1 MTPPLYPKLNTHTHT
16 MERVLQP
23 LLLFFIMYCMMA
35 LSNAQEILQN
45 PDFEIPPSN
54 ITTNSSTSQFILL
67 TKENPIP
74 GWSFKGTVSY
84 VTSGAN
90 LSFPGNSGAH
100 AVQLGENGTIS
111 QTIKARGLMEY
122 VLSFNLIPQS
132 EDCANNRTA
141 VNVSVHGKY
150 DYSHRSK
157 VFSLGRNLSMNL
169 WESYAFFL
177 GRLAAESLNLHITS
191 VNTTKAKDANNN
203 VTCWP
208 IVDAFTVRKNRLPM
222 WEYENRLANGD
233 FEIGPAFLKNSSEG
247 ILLDEEQ
254 KRFDSPLQEWSILG
268 TIKYIDSIN
277 YKVPRSKAAIELVS
291 ADLSGIQIGLNLETK
306 STYTLNFTMGD
317 ANNSCAGDFTV
328 YVQVADNVH
337 NFTMR
342 SNGTGSAFVKSITF
356 KSELPS
362 TVETSIAIYSFN
374 ETRTSNGMLC
384 GPVID
389 NIILKGSNGGR
400 IEMYYGVLIF
410 GLFGALVMLMV

>member
-1 MTPPLYPKLNTHTHT
+1 MDPTSAEAKAAVLAVHLARERNWTKVIIEGVSSVVISAIKGTSDSRAGYGNIIMDIKRISEDFEEFRVQHILREGNRVAHEVASLSKQGDYHLFDLPPLIHS
-16 MERVLQP
+16 
-23 LLLFFIMYCMMA
+23 A
-35 LSNAQEILQN
+35 LPQNSQILQN
-45 PDFEIPPSN
+45 PDFEIPPYN
-54 ITTNSSTSQFILL
+54 ITTNSSTTHL

-90 LSFPGNSGAH
+90 LSFPGSGGAH

-111 QTIKARGLMEY
+111 QTIRARGLMEY

-169 WESYAFFL
+169 WGSYAFFL

-191 VNTTKAKDANNN
+191 VSTTKAKDANNN

-233 FEIGPAFLKNSSEG
+233 FEIGPAFLKNSSDG
-247 ILLDEEQ
+247 ILLDEE
-254 KRFDSPLQEWSILG
+254 
-268 TIKYIDSIN
+268 
-277 YKVPRSKAAIELVS
+277 
-291 ADLSGIQIGLNLETK
+291 
-306 STYTLNFTMGD
+306 
-317 ANNSCAGDFTV
+317 
-328 YVQVADNVH
+328 
-337 NFTMR
+337 
-342 SNGTGSAFVKSITF
+342 
-356 KSELPS
+356 
-362 TVETSIAIYSFN
+362 
-374 ETRTSNGMLC
+374 
-384 GPVID
+384 
-389 NIILKGSNGGR
+389 
-400 IEMYYGVLIF
+400 
-410 GLFGALVMLMV
+410 

>member
-1 MTPPLYPKLNTHTHT
+1 

-45 PDFEIPPSN
+45 PDFEIPPYN
-54 ITTNSSTSQFILL
+54 ITTNSSTTHL

-90 LSFPGNSGAH
+90 LSFPGSGGAH

-111 QTIKARGLMEY
+111 QTIRARGLMEY

-169 WESYAFFL
+169 WGSYAFFL

-191 VNTTKAKDANNN
+191 VSTTKAKDANNN

-233 FEIGPAFLKNSSEG
+233 FEIGPAFLKNS
-247 ILLDEEQ
+247 
-254 KRFDSPLQEWSILG
+254 FDSPLQEWSILG
-268 TIKYIDSIN
+268 TVKYIDSIH
-277 YKVPRSKAAIELVS
+277 YKVPQGKAAIELVS

-374 ETRTSNGMLC
+374 ETRTSYGVLC

-410 GLFGALVMLMV
+410 GLFAALVMTMV